1 MAHEQSKSGKR
12 RFNDGAFHN
21 RYFRGEGI
29 DIGGAP
35 DPLGQYAGVFSLML
49 SARTWD
55 MEDGDAQYMEGVEDN
70 QFDFLASSHCLEHM
84 VNPQEALSN
93 WIRIVKPGGFIVVTV
108 PDEDMYEGGVWPSRY
123 NDDHKHTFTI
133 CKRDSWSPVSV
144 NVVDLIKHHTDKMIC
159 ERITLVN
166 DFHRRFREGYEFD
179 QTLTPVTECAIEFI
193 GRKI

>member
-1 MAHEQSKSGKR
+1 MAHEQSKSVKR

-84 VNPQEALSN
+84 VNPQEDPDLVSGRFQP
-93 WIRIVKPGGFIVVTV
+93 IKGLQELGRGF
-108 PDEDMYEGGVWPSRY
+108 
-123 NDDHKHTFTI
+123 
-133 CKRDSWSPVSV
+133 
-144 NVVDLIKHHTDKMIC
+144 
-159 ERITLVN
+159 
-166 DFHRRFREGYEFD
+166 
-179 QTLTPVTECAIEFI
+179 
-193 GRKI
+193 